1 MAPLPPYGLGARSKA
16 LRLAACLAV
25 TMLGGCIQG
34 LKNDITA
41 SILPAKRETATAKPT
56 EADWRELAEKAGK
69 RYEADPGDKIAAL
82 AYGRALREI
91 GQREQAVAVLR
102 QAVIRTPRDKTLLAA
117 YGKALID
124 VGDLTEAG
132 QVLARAHTPDDPD
145 WSVLSAQGTVADQLG
160 DHEAAR
166 RYYQAA
172 LRLNPDEPSLLSNLG
187 LSYALSRDL
196 PQAEKVL
203 RQAAASSKAD
213 ERVRQNLAMVLSL
226 EGKVAEATNYMRR
239 DMPPQEM
246 AEALAYFK
254 SLNGNSSTA
263 ASQLARRSVP
273 AVDTTDDT
281 SRAMALSAGDR
292 RGLEPIGSPAVQGST
307 VRSKTSAAP
316 IKMITGSVAP
326 IRPSMDDA
334 PQVALRPAVE

>member
-1 MAPLPPYGLGARSKA
+1 M
-16 LRLAACLAV
+16 
-25 TMLGGCIQG
+25 QN
-34 LKNDITA
+34 LKNDISA
-41 SILPAKRETATAKPT
+41 SILSAKREAAAAKPT
-56 EADWRELAEKAGK
+56 QSDWRELAEKAGK

-91 GQREQAVAVLR
+91 GQHEQAVAVLR
-102 QAVIRTPRDKTLLAA
+102 QAVIRAPRDKTLLAA

-124 VGDLTEAG
+124 VGDLNEAG

-172 LRLNPDEPSLLSNLG
+172 LRLNPGEPSLLSNLG

-203 RQAAASSKAD
+203 RQAAASPKAD
-213 ERVRQNLAMVLSL
+213 ERVRQNLALVLSL
-226 EGKVAEATNYMRR
+226 EGKAADATTYMRR

-254 SLNGNSSTA
+254 SLSGNAPAA

-273 AVDTTDDT
+273 AVDRADDT
-281 SRAMALSAGDR
+281 SQAMALSAADR
-292 RGLEPIGSPAVQGST
+292 TGREPDGKTATPGKT
-307 VRSKTSAAP
+307 VRVKTSAAP
-316 IKMITGSVAP
+316 IKMIVGSRAP
-326 IRPSMDDA
+326 TRSSMDDA

>member
-1 MAPLPPYGLGARSKA
+1 MAPLSANGLGARSTV

-25 TMLGGCIQG
+25 TMLGGCMQN

-41 SILPAKRETATAKPT
+41 SIFPAKRQAQAAAPT
-56 EADWRELAEKAGK
+56 QRDWRELAEKAGK
-69 RYEADPGDKIAAL
+69 RYEADPGDRMAAL

-91 GQREQAVAVLR
+91 GQHEQAVAVLR

-124 VGDLTEAG
+124 VGDLNEAG

-172 LRLNPDEPSLLSNLG
+172 LRLKPGEPSLLSNLG

-196 PQAEKVL
+196 PQAERVL
-203 RQAAASSKAD
+203 RQAAASPKAD
-213 ERVRQNLAMVLSL
+213 ERVRQNLALVLSL

-254 SLNGNSSTA
+254 SLSGNTSAA
-263 ASQLARRSVP
+263 ASQLTRRSVP
-273 AVDTTDDT
+273 AVDRVDGT
-281 SRAMALSAGDR
+281 SQAMALSAADR
-292 RGLEPIGSPAVQGST
+292 EGLDSIGKAAAPGKT
-307 VRSKTSAAP
+307 VRTKISAAP
-316 IKMITGSVAP
+316 IKMITGSAEPVP
-326 IRPSMDDA
+326 PSIDDG
-334 PQVALRPAVE
+334 PQVALRPAME